1 MSLNPPLN
9 LFPAKSTDD
18 YTELKEFLSSF
29 ATIQHV
35 KHSLSGELY
44 RVKFIGKQGVY
55 LYRIDPVTGEDM
67 AVPNDPFRRP
77 AVGSLW
83 FLRECVPV
91 DFIPGEGA
99 ELIAK

>member
-1 MSLNPPLN
+1 MTQTLD

-18 YTELKEFLSSF
+18 YTELKEFLLSF
-29 ATIQHV
+29 ATISYV
-35 KHSLSGELY
+35 KHSPSGELY

-55 LYRIDPVTGEDM
+55 LYQIDPVTGEDM
-67 AVPNDPFRRP
+67 AVQNDPFRRP

-83 FLRECVPV
+83 FLRDCVPV
-91 DFIPGEGA
+91 DFVPAEGA

>member
-1 MSLNPPLN
+1 MTQTLN

-29 ATIQHV
+29 ASIQHV
-35 KHSLSGELY
+35 EHFPSGELY

-83 FLRECVPV
+83 FLRDCVPV
-91 DFIPGEGA
+91 DFVPGHGA

>member
-1 MSLNPPLN
+1 MSLNPTLD

-18 YTELKEFLSSF
+18 YTELKQFLATF
-29 ATIQHV
+29 ATMQHL
-35 KHSLSGELY
+35 KHSFSGELY
-44 RVKFIGKQGVY
+44 RVKFIGKQGVH

-83 FLRECVPV
+83 FLRDCVPV
-91 DFIPGEGA
+91 EFVSGEA
-99 ELIAK
+99 LN

>member
-1 MSLNPPLN
+1 VSLNPTLD

-35 KHSLSGELY
+35 KHSPSGELY
-44 RVKFIGKQGVY
+44 RVKFIGKQSVY
-55 LYRIDPVTGEDM
+55 LYRIDSVTGEDM

-91 DFIPGEGA
+91 DFVPGEEVKGV
-99 ELIAK
+99 K

>member
-1 MSLNPPLN
+1 VSLNPTLD
-9 LFPAKSTDD
+9 LFPAKPTDD

-29 ATIQHV
+29 AIIEHV
-35 KHSLSGELY
+35 KHSPSGELY
-44 RVKFIGKQGVY
+44 RVRFIGKQGVY

-83 FLRECVPV
+83 FLRDCVPV
-91 DFIPGEGA
+91 DFVLGEGV
-99 ELIAK
+99 KGVK

>member
-1 MSLNPPLN
+1 MTPSLD

-35 KHSLSGELY
+35 RHSPSGELY
-44 RVKFIGKQGVY
+44 RVRFIGKQGVY
-55 LYRIDPVTGEDM
+55 LYRIDPVTGEDI
-67 AVPNDPFRRP
+67 AVLNDPFRRP

-83 FLRECVPV
+83 FLRECVSV
-91 DFIPGEGA
+91 EFVLAEGV
-99 ELIAK
+99 KGVK

>member
-1 MSLNPPLN
+1 MTQTLD

-18 YTELKEFLSSF
+18 YTELKEFLATF
-29 ATIQHV
+29 AAIQHV
-35 KHSLSGELY
+35 KHSPSGELY

-55 LYRIDPVTGEDM
+55 VYRIDPVTGEDI

-77 AVGSLW
+77 SVGSLW

-91 DFIPGEGA
+91 DFVPGEGV
-99 ELIAK
+99 KGVK